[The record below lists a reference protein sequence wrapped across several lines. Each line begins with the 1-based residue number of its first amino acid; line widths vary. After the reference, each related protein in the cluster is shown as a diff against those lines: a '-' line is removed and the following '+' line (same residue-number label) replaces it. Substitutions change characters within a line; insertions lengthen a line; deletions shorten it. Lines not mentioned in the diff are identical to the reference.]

1 MGKARLAREGRG
13 RLVLIVDD
21 EPACRFALEEVLR
34 SEGHTVHSAGTR
46 EEAQQLVRTNAY
58 DLALLD
64 NRLTSSPQG
73 HEGLDIL
80 CQIRSRTRTTRV
92 ILITGHGSPMVQAA
106 ARELGAVTYLEKP
119 VPLDTILGVMRAFGV
134 YSADA
139 GPPSVVSGGPGVKP
153 TREE

>member
-1 MGKARLAREGRG
+1 MGSVQLAREDRG
-13 RLVLIVDD
+13 KLVLIVDD

-46 EEAQQLVRTNAY
+46 EEAQELVRTYAY

-64 NRLTSSPQG
+64 NRLTGSHQG

-92 ILITGHGSPMVQAA
+92 VLITGHGSPMVQAA
-106 ARELGAVTYLEKP
+106 ARELGAARYLEKP
-119 VPLDTILGVMRAFGV
+119 VPLDTILDVMRELGV
-134 YSADA
+134 HSACA
-139 GPPSVVSGGPGVKP
+139 GPAEQAPGGTGFRPAKE
-153 TREE
+153 R